1 MITMKA
7 RTDNRFWLIAAW
19 MSIAWMLTV
28 LPISPA
34 KAQTQW
40 CNQVNESF
48 GPLDGLLDQ
57 QTVSGGTDWGRV
69 PSTSPAGC
77 FIQCNVRQVFYVMA
91 DNSRV
96 PRNDYTQWQRTSGLN
111 TGTINWTDT
120 SQYWYTAWLS
130 RPFGSKAIAYKIEVR
145 STAWWNNMS
154 NFITDVAISGEF
166 IHSYTL

>member
-1 MITMKA
+1 MTKLEA
-7 RTDNRFWLIAAW
+7 RTDYRFWLTAAW
-19 MSIAWMLTV
+19 MSIAWLLAV

-34 KAQTQW
+34 HAQTQW

-48 GPLDGLLDQ
+48 GALDGLLDQ

-69 PSTSPAGC
+69 PTASPAGC
-77 FIQCNVRQVFYVMA
+77 LIQCNVRQVFYVIA

-111 TGTINWTDT
+111 PGPIN
-120 SQYWYTAWLS
+120 WLS

-145 STAWWNNMS
+145 STAWWLTTS
-154 NFITDVAISGEF
+154 NFITDYALSDEF